1 MALIRHR
8 ISSRVILSDPEG
20 RFLLLNTLWSEGSG
34 LEPRWVTPGG
44 GVDENEDILLAAKRE
59 LFEETGL
66 VVQVED
72 LGEKVA
78 EISFRQEWA
87 TGDYETGVAHFYSFK
102 IDSGF
107 EIDKSSWTPEEH
119 RDILE
124 VRWWKLTELIDS
136 GVRVGPPGL
145 LEILISNAS
154 R

>member
-1 MALIRHR
+1 MSLIRHR
-8 ISSRVILSDPEG
+8 VSSRVILRDSSG
-20 RFLLLNTLWSEGSG
+20 LILLLNTNWSEGSG

-44 GVDENEDILLAAKRE
+44 GVDPNEDIRLAAKRE

-66 VVQVED
+66 VVQAED

-78 EISFRQEWA
+78 ELSFRQVWKN
-87 TGDYETGVAHFYSFK
+87 GDYETGVAHFYSFK

-145 LEILISNAS
+145 LEILISTAS